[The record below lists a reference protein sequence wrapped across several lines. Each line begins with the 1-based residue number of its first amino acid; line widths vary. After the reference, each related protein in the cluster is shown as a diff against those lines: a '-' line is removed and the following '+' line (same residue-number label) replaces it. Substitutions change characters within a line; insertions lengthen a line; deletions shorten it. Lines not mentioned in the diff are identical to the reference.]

1 MRQIKQL
8 SVVSCQSSEQQSSRA
23 IEQQSSAQKSLTTA
37 LLRFCAIALISLFS
51 VHCSLFTAYAYADDD
66 PLGLMRD
73 DVLSYFR
80 PLKGKVVSV
89 MNGVAVINIGE
100 SSNVKKGMRFIV
112 FGEGA
117 VFLHPVTKAPIGTL
131 EAVIGKAEV
140 KEVGY
145 DTSKA
150 FILTGDVKVSDKVR
164 ISETGVRMLF
174 YQGKNVDW
182 SLGDSYYR
190 LLKETGRFELVDT
203 AMETDND
210 SEVIAE
216 AKRLNADVVLILSAK
231 EAAGD
236 TMLKHRLLWVDTP
249 PIPPLTKGGEGG
261 FAEDEVRVA
270 VAFMKELRF
279 GEEFFGPQKGDVR
292 TFVDLPFGVR
302 LLTAGDIDGD
312 GKAELLMS
320 TGSDIRLYAP
330 GAAGDLSSLYEIKG
344 TVKDD
349 HIWLDVLDINRDGK
363 DEVILTLMKDDMV
376 VSRIY
381 EFKNGKFSVLW
392 EGDVFLRRIGNELIA
407 QGYERGEGYKGAVF
421 KVAWDNGFKKGGSVS
436 LPNGVNIYDF
446 TFISEPDGKNL
457 TLAYDDTGYLNLYDE
472 GIRVWRSRGDYGG
485 FQTTFKR
492 AAPTIMI
499 ERGEWAVK
507 DRLSMQNR
515 EILVIK
521 RIPLVGMAKGL
532 GYSKSEIRSLWW
544 TGVNMEERTIIDDM
558 PGNALDYT
566 IADNR
571 IIILDRPALGI
582 KFKNILKGENPI
594 GTVLYIYS
602 LKGR

>member
-1 MRQIKQL
+1 MRKNVERMAQNRKWGQRLLLSSILVLL
-8 SVVSCQSSEQQSSRA
+8 SVICCLVPLAS
-23 IEQQSSAQKSLTTA
+23 
-37 LLRFCAIALISLFS
+37 
-51 VHCSLFTAYAYADDD
+51 YADDN
-66 PLGLMRD
+66 PLSLMRD
-73 DVLSYFR
+73 DVLSYFS

-89 MNGVAVINIGE
+89 NNGMAVINIGE
-100 SSNVKKGMRFIV
+100 RSNVKKGMRFIV
-112 FGEGA
+112 FREGA
-117 VFLHPVTKAPIGTL
+117 PFLHPVTKAPIGTL
-131 EAVIGKAEV
+131 EAVIGKAEI
-140 KEVGY
+140 KEAGH
-145 DTSKA
+145 DTSTA
-150 FILTGDVKVSDKVR
+150 VILKGDVKVSDKVR

-190 LLKETGRFELVDT
+190 LIKETGRFEIVDT
-203 AMETDND
+203 AIETDND
-210 SEVIAE
+210 SEVMAE

-236 TMLKHRLLWVDTP
+236 TMLKHRLLWADNA
-249 PIPPLTKGGEGG
+249 LK

-302 LLTAGDIDGD
+302 LITAGDIDGD

-320 TGSDIRLYAP
+320 TGSDIRLYSS
-330 GAAGDLSSLYEIKG
+330 GAAGDLSGLYEIKG
-344 TVKDD
+344 TPKDD

-381 EFKNGKFSVLW
+381 EFKDGKFFVLW
-392 EGDVFLRRIGNELIA
+392 EGDVFLKRIGNELIA
-407 QGYERGEGYKGAVF
+407 QEYERGEGYKGAVF
-421 KVAWDNGFKKGGSVS
+421 KVAWDNGYKKGDNVS
-436 LPNGVNIYDF
+436 IPRGVNIYDF
-446 TFISEPDGKNL
+446 IFINEPVGIDSQRDGKRL
-457 TLAYDDTGYLNLYDE
+457 ALAYDDAGHLNLYDE
-472 GIRVWRSRGDYGG
+472 GIRIWRSKGDYGG

-492 AAPTIMI
+492 VTPTIMV

-507 DRLSMQNR
+507 DRLVMQNR

-521 RIPLVGMAKGL
+521 RIPLVGMAKGI
-532 GYSKSEIRSLWW
+532 GYSKSQIRSLWW
-544 TGVNMEERTIIDDM
+544 TGVSMEERTIIDDI
-558 PGNALDYT
+558 PGKALDYT

-571 IIILDRPALGI
+571 IIVLDMPMLGI

-594 GTVLYIYS
+594 GTALYIYP

>member
-1 MRQIKQL
+1 MRKNVERMAQNRKWGQRLLLSSILVLL
-8 SVVSCQSSEQQSSRA
+8 SVICCLVPLAS
-23 IEQQSSAQKSLTTA
+23 
-37 LLRFCAIALISLFS
+37 
-51 VHCSLFTAYAYADDD
+51 YADDN
-66 PLGLMRD
+66 PLSLMRD

-89 MNGVAVINIGE
+89 NNGMAVINIGE
-100 SSNVKKGMRFIV
+100 KSNVKKGMRFIV
-112 FGEGA
+112 FREGS
-117 VFLHPVTKAPIGTL
+117 VFLHPVTKASIGTL

-145 DTSKA
+145 DTSTA
-150 FILTGDVKVSDKVR
+150 VILKGDVKVSDKVR

-182 SLGDSYYR
+182 SLGDLYYR
-190 LLKETGRFELVDT
+190 LLKETGRFEIIDT
-203 AMETDND
+203 AIETDND
-210 SEVIAE
+210 SEIIAE
-216 AKRLNADVVLILSAK
+216 AKSLNADVVLILSAK

-236 TMLKHRLLWVDTP
+236 TILKHRLLWANNS
-249 PIPPLTKGGEGG
+249 LK

-270 VAFMKELRF
+270 VTFMKELRF

-302 LLTAGDIDGD
+302 LITAGDIDGD

-320 TGSDIRLYAP
+320 TGSDIRLYSS

-344 TVKDD
+344 SPKDD
-349 HIWLDVLDINRDGK
+349 HLWLDVLDINRDGR
-363 DEVILTLMKDDMV
+363 DEVILTLMKDNMV
-376 VSRIY
+376 ISRIY
-381 EFKNGKFSVLW
+381 EFKNGKFFVLW

-407 QGYERGEGYKGAVF
+407 QEYERGEGYKGAVF
-421 KVAWDNGFKKGGSVS
+421 KVVWDNGYKKGDNVS
-436 LPNGVNIYDF
+436 IPRGVNIYDF
-446 TFISEPDGKNL
+446 IFINESDGKRL
-457 TLAYDDTGYLNLYDE
+457 ALAYDDAGHLNLYDE
-472 GIRVWRSRGDYGG
+472 GIRIWRSKGDYGG

-492 AAPTIMI
+492 VTPTIMV

-507 DRLSMQNR
+507 DRLFMQNR

-521 RIPLVGMAKGL
+521 RIPLVGMAKGI
-532 GYSKSEIRSLWW
+532 GYSKSQIRSLWW
-544 TGVNMEERTIIDDM
+544 TGVSVEERTIIDDI
-558 PGNALDYT
+558 PGKALDYT

-571 IIILDRPALGI
+571 IIVLDMPMLGI

-594 GTVLYIYS
+594 GTVLYIYP

>member
-1 MRQIKQL
+1 
-8 SVVSCQSSEQQSSRA
+8 
-23 IEQQSSAQKSLTTA
+23 
-37 LLRFCAIALISLFS
+37 
-51 VHCSLFTAYAYADDD
+51 
-66 PLGLMRD
+66 
-73 DVLSYFR
+73 
-80 PLKGKVVSV
+80 
-89 MNGVAVINIGE
+89 
-100 SSNVKKGMRFIV
+100 
-112 FGEGA
+112 

-145 DTSKA
+145 DTSTA
-150 FILTGDVKVSDKVR
+150 VILNGNVKVSDKVR

-190 LLKETGRFELVDT
+190 LIKETGRFEIVDT
-203 AMETDND
+203 AIETDND

-216 AKRLNADVVLILSAK
+216 AKRLNVDVVLILSAK
-231 EAAGD
+231 ESAGD
-236 TMLKHRLLWVDTP
+236 TMLKQRLLWADNS
-249 PIPPLTKGGEGG
+249 LK

-270 VAFMKELRF
+270 VAFIKELRF

-302 LLTAGDIDGD
+302 LITAGDIDGD

-320 TGSDIRLYAP
+320 TGSDIRLYSQ
-330 GAAGDLSSLYEIKG
+330 GAAGYLSGLYEIKG
-344 TVKDD
+344 TPNDD

-363 DEVILTLMKDDMV
+363 DEVILTLVKDNMV

-381 EFKNGKFSVLW
+381 EFKDGNFSVLW
-392 EGDVFLRRIGNELIA
+392 KGDVFLRRVGNELIA
-407 QGYERGEGYKGAVF
+407 QEYEMGEGYKGAVF
-421 KVAWDNGFKKGGSVS
+421 KVAWDNGYKKGDNVS
-436 LPNGVNIYDF
+436 IPRGVNIYDF
-446 TFISEPDGKNL
+446 IFINEPDGKKL
-457 TLAYDDTGYLNLYDE
+457 VLAYDDAGHLNLYDE
-472 GIRVWRSRGDYGG
+472 GIRIWRSRGDYGG

-492 AAPTIMI
+492 AAPTIMV

-521 RIPLVGMAKGL
+521 RIPLVGMAKGI
-532 GYSKSEIRSLWW
+532 GYSKSQIRSLWW
-544 TGVNMEERTIIDDM
+544 TGVSMEERTIIDDI
-558 PGNALDYT
+558 PGKALDFT
-566 IADNR
+566 IADNK
-571 IIILDRPALGI
+571 IIILDMPMLGI

-594 GTVLYIYS
+594 GTVLYIYP